1 MLPLQ
6 VFEVQLLSHTA
17 EGVEPLAWQELQAL
31 IAVAM
36 ALEQKAKLAQLLKQL
51 V

>member
-1 MLPLQ
+1 MLLLQ
-6 VFEVQLLSHTA
+6 VLEVQLLSHTA
-17 EGVEPLAWQELQAL
+17 EGVESLAWQELQELTA
-31 IAVAM
+31 I